1 DVTAVTEDE
10 TGNESDPGSDTAKD
24 VTPPTAPDVKANDDG
39 SVTVTPS
46 DDSTKTTVEY
56 TDEDGNS
63 QTATFTKDPNT
74 GKWVDDNP
82 NDSITVDP
90 DTGVVTIPEDAVK
103 DGTDVTAVTEDETGN
118 ESDPG
123 SDTAKDVT
131 PPTAPD
137 VKANDDGS
145 VTVTPS
151 DDSTKTTVE
160 YTDEDGNSQTATF
173 TKDPDTG

>member
-1 DVTAVTEDE
+1 
-10 TGNESDPGSDTAKD
+10 
-24 VTPPTAPDVKANDDG
+24 
-39 SVTVTPS
+39 
-46 DDSTKTTVEY
+46 
-56 TDEDGNS
+56 
-63 QTATFTKDPNT
+63 TFTKDPDT

-145 VTVTPS
+145 
-151 DDSTKTTVE
+151 
-160 YTDEDGNSQTATF
+160 
-173 TKDPDTG
+173 